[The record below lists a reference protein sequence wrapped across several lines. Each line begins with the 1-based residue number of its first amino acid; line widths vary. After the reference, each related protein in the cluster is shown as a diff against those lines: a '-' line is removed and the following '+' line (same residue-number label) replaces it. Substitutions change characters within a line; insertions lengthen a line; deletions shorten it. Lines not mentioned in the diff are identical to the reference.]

1 MIKDFLKSNE
11 ENAVSFIT
19 IAIVIIA
26 IIAIVFIFIFNLN
39 DRDETRINAIS
50 KVNYAEV
57 VGQEYATMLPNILSV
72 RNSDSLFEKMN
83 ETYISKYNL
92 TKENVKSF
100 LLENNLIGND
110 VNVISYDSFSNDGV
124 VVFRYYYKNYSNYR
138 YVNVIETNP
147 GVYTISFEQELND
160 IDTTSMTYKGSL
172 EGIDF
177 ELRLTEKSEDSAR
190 FILNVANNSN
200 NDVFIDF
207 NDINTFS
214 LLNNDGTQYKISGIV
229 AEDIGDLH
237 PKSTITRE
245 LFFSINS
252 QDYKNCRGLQ
262 ILNIRINGENK
273 ALVIDF

>member
-1 MIKDFLKSNE
+1 MIKDFFKKNE

-26 IIAIVFIFIFNLN
+26 IIAIVIIFIFNIN
-39 DRDETRINAIS
+39 DKEETRINRIS

-57 VGQEYATMLPNILSV
+57 VGQEYAAMLPNILSI
-72 RNSDSLFEKMN
+72 RNSESLYEKMN
-83 ETYISKYNL
+83 ESYVKKYNL
-92 TKENVKSF
+92 TKDNIKSF
-100 LLENNLIGND
+100 LLENNMIGND
-110 VNVISYDSFSNDGV
+110 INVISYDSYSNDGV

-147 GVYTISFEQELND
+147 GIYTISFEQDLNN
-160 IDTTSMTYKGSL
+160 IDTTSRTYKGAL

-177 ELRLTEKSEDSAR
+177 ELRLIEKNEESVR
-190 FILNVANNSN
+190 FVLNVANNSN

-214 LLNNDGTQYKISGIV
+214 LINNDGTQYKVSGIV

-262 ILNIRINGENK
+262 VLNIRINGENK
-273 ALVIDF
+273 ALVIEF

>member
-1 MIKDFLKSNE
+1 MIKDFLKNNE

-26 IIAIVFIFIFNLN
+26 IIAIVIIFIFNIN
-39 DRDETRINAIS
+39 DKEETRINRIS

-57 VGQEYATMLPNILSV
+57 VGQEYATMLPNILSI
-72 RNSDSLFEKMN
+72 RNSDSLYEKMN
-83 ETYISKYNL
+83 ESYVKKYNL
-92 TKENVKSF
+92 TKDNIKSF
-100 LLENNLIGND
+100 LLENNMIGND
-110 VNVISYDSFSNDGV
+110 INVISYDSYSNDGV

-147 GVYTISFEQELND
+147 GIYTISFEQDLNN
-160 IDTTSMTYKGSL
+160 IDTTSRTYKGAL

-177 ELRLTEKSEDSAR
+177 ELRLIEKNEESVR
-190 FILNVANNSN
+190 FVLNVANNSN

-214 LLNNDGTQYKISGIV
+214 LINNDGTQYKVSGIV

-262 ILNIRINGENK
+262 VLNIRINGENK
-273 ALVIDF
+273 ALVIEF

>member
-1 MIKDFLKSNE
+1 MIKDFLKNNE

-26 IIAIVFIFIFNLN
+26 IIAIVIIFIFNIN
-39 DRDETRINAIS
+39 DKEETRINRIS

-57 VGQEYATMLPNILSV
+57 VGQEYATMLPNILSI
-72 RNSDSLFEKMN
+72 RNSDSLYEKMN
-83 ETYISKYNL
+83 ESYVKKYNL
-92 TKENVKSF
+92 TKDNIKSF
-100 LLENNLIGND
+100 LLENNMIGND
-110 VNVISYDSFSNDGV
+110 INVISYDSYSNDGV

-147 GVYTISFEQELND
+147 GIYTISFEQDLNN
-160 IDTTSMTYKGSL
+160 IDTTSRTYKGTL

-177 ELRLTEKSEDSAR
+177 ELRLIEKNEESVR
-190 FILNVANNSN
+190 FVLNVANNSN

-214 LLNNDGTQYKISGIV
+214 LINNDGTQYKVSGIV

-262 ILNIRINGENK
+262 VLNIRINGENK
-273 ALVIDF
+273 ALVIEF